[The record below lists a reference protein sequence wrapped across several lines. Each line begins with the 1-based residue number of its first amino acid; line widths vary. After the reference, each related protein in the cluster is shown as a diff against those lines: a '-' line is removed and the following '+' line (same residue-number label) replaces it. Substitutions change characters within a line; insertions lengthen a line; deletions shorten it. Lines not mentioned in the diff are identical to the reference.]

1 MATEI
6 WVNLD
11 SGNGLLPDG
20 TKPLPEPVM
29 AYHQRW
35 SVVFTES
42 NFILNDFKVIEAIV
56 YCVKILFL
64 DQPGKCFLGSLSS
77 DAFINFLQSF
87 NQKMRRGNNVSGK
100 LLHLKRFFQERKP
113 TYQRWLEDLTER
125 LSNKPD
131 KREVL
136 TVIRSEMVS
145 WWNSLIA
152 PGRCIKNRLKLII
165 WLQFEFLSV
174 TPIIWIHG

>member
-64 DQPGKCFLGSLSS
+64 DH
-77 DAFINFLQSF
+77 LQS
-87 NQKMRRGNNVSGK
+87 VSM
-100 LLHLKRFFQERKP
+100 
-113 TYQRWLEDLTER
+113 
-125 LSNKPD
+125 
-131 KREVL
+131 VL
-136 TVIRSEMVS
+136 FRVMP
-145 WWNSLIA
+145 L
-152 PGRCIKNRLKLII
+152 
-165 WLQFEFLSV
+165 
-174 TPIIWIHG
+174 